1 MSRQGWLGAALLGA
15 ILALAVFGPFLAPHD
30 PTAISAQTGA
40 APSAAHLLGTDT
52 LGRDILSRVLAGGR
66 SVIVLPLIAV
76 TIALTIAAGIALV
89 SGYMGGAVDAVTTRT
104 FDVMLA
110 VPGVLLAM
118 LVITRFGRGG
128 AAVVAAVALIEIP
141 RFARVLRASTQS
153 VASREYVLAARAR
166 GESVRWVAFGEILPG
181 VVPTLL
187 VEAALG
193 LVTAVLAI
201 AALSFLG
208 LGVQQPA
215 PNWAVMVSEN
225 RSLLFTHPWGPVL
238 VPAALIA
245 LLAIAINLAADTV
258 TKAIAR

>member
-1 MSRQGWLGAALLGA
+1 
-15 ILALAVFGPFLAPHD
+15 
-30 PTAISAQTGA
+30 
-40 APSAAHLLGTDT
+40 
-52 LGRDILSRVLAGGR
+52 
-66 SVIVLPLIAV
+66 VIVLPLIAV
-76 TIALTIAAGIALV
+76 AVALAVATAIALV
-89 SGYMGGAVDAVTTRT
+89 SGYLGGTVDAVATRA
-104 FDVMLA
+104 FDVTLA
-110 VPGVLLAM
+110 IPGVLLAM
-118 LVITRFGRGG
+118 LVITGFGRGAG
-128 AAVVAAVALIEIP
+128 AVVAAVALIEVP

-208 LGVQQPA
+208 LGVQQPT

-225 RSLLFTHPWGPVL
+225 RALLFTHPWGGVL

-245 LLAIAINLAADTV
+245 LLAVAINLAADSV
-258 TKAIAR
+258 TKALAR